1 MEPSE
6 TLCNKLKINSLKNNI
21 ILNKCLFV
29 FDKLANNLPDVFN
42 QFFKPFTEQQNYNTK
57 VSQQYL
63 IHVPE
68 TNTQMFGSN
77 SVKTRRVTGFKS
89 LRLNCWNITQVT

>member
-68 TNTQMFGSN
+68 TNT
-77 SVKTRRVTGFKS
+77 
-89 LRLNCWNITQVT
+89 